1 MKKYFLTLIL
11 FLTLNFGGLVIGQVW
26 TGSGVTSEWYTTLN
40 QAPWTP
46 PGFIFGLAWTTIAIT
61 FSLLMTSSYL
71 KNSTKSLKLFI
82 PALILNIL
90 WNPIFFG
97 LKWIWT
103 GLFVLI
109 LLSYFI
115 YSLIDL
121 NRKMHGWKYAWLG
134 LPYFIWLMIAASLD
148 MYISIMN

>member
-1 MKKYFLTLIL
+1 MKKYFLTLIV

-26 TGSGVTSEWYTTLN
+26 TGNGVTSEWYTTLN

-71 KNSTKSLKLFI
+71 KNNTKSLKLFI

-97 LKWIWT
+97 LKWVWT
-103 GLFVLI
+103 GLVILI

>member
-1 MKKYFLTLIL
+1 MKKYFLTLIV

-26 TGSGVTSEWYTTLN
+26 TGNGVTSEWSTTLN

-97 LKWIWT
+97 LKWVWT

-134 LPYFIWLMIAASLD
+134 LPYFIWLMVAASLD

>member
-1 MKKYFLTLIL
+1 MKKYFLTLIV

-26 TGSGVTSEWYTTLN
+26 TGSGVTSEWYTTIN

-46 PGFIFGLAWTTIAIT
+46 PGFVFGLAWTTIAIT

-97 LKWIWT
+97 LKWVWT

-134 LPYFIWLMIAASLD
+134 LPYFIWLMVAASLD

>member
-26 TGSGVTSEWYTTLN
+26 TGSGVTSEWYTTIN

-46 PGFIFGLAWTTIAIT
+46 PGFVFGLAWTTIAIT

-97 LKWIWT
+97 LRWVWT
-103 GLFVLI
+103 GLFVLV

-115 YSLIDL
+115 YSIIDL

-134 LPYFIWLMIAASLD
+134 LPYFIWLMVAASLD

>member
-1 MKKYFLTLIL
+1 MKKYFLTLIV

-26 TGSGVTSEWYTTLN
+26 TGSGVTSEWYTTIN

-46 PGFIFGLAWTTIAIT
+46 PGFVFGLAWTTIAIT

-97 LKWIWT
+97 LRWVWT
-103 GLFVLI
+103 GLFVLV

-115 YSLIDL
+115 YSIIDL

-134 LPYFIWLMIAASLD
+134 LPYFIWLMVAASLD

>member
-1 MKKYFLTLIL
+1 MKKYFLTLIV

-26 TGSGVTSEWYTTLN
+26 TGSGVTSEWYTTIN

-46 PGFIFGLAWTTIAIT
+46 PGFVFGLAWTTIAIT
-61 FSLLMTSSYL
+61 FSLLMTYSYL

-90 WNPIFFG
+90 RNPIFFG
-97 LKWIWT
+97 LKWVWT
-103 GLFVLI
+103 GLVILI

-115 YSLIDL
+115 YSLIEL
-121 NRKMHGWKYAWLG
+121 NRITL
-134 LPYFIWLMIAASLD
+134 SQTTC
-148 MYISIMN
+148 

>member
-1 MKKYFLTLIL
+1 MKKYFLTLIV

-26 TGSGVTSEWYTTLN
+26 TGNGVTSEWYTTLN

-90 WNPIFFG
+90 WNPIVFG
-97 LKWIWT
+97 LKWVWT

>member
-1 MKKYFLTLIL
+1 MKKYFLTLIV

-26 TGSGVTSEWYTTLN
+26 TGNGVTSEWYTTLN

-46 PGFIFGLAWTTIAIT
+46 PGFVFGLAWTTIAIT

-97 LKWIWT
+97 LRWVWT
-103 GLFVLI
+103 GLFVLV

-115 YSLIDL
+115 YSIIDL

-134 LPYFIWLMIAASLD
+134 LPYFIWLMVAASLD